1 MCITELTAFRL
12 SRRILH
18 LQVFTMVWMAVEA
31 AVSLFAAWRAH
42 SPALL
47 GFGGDSAIELLSA
60 AVVFWRFRSNSNPE
74 LAERYAAR
82 IAGAL
87 LIVLALF
94 VAITSVLSLLGYRE
108 PQASR
113 LGIAVLLLAAVI
125 MPWLAREKRKLA
137 AAISSAALRAD
148 AAESALCGYLAWIA
162 LAGVL
167 LNTLWAKPWADPLA
181 ALLLIPLILRE
192 GWEAL
197 RSRRS
202 SRAASESAKSN
213 LLNN

>member
-1 MCITELTAFRL
+1 MA
-12 SRRILH
+12 
-18 LQVFTMVWMAVEA
+18 WMLVEA
-31 AVSLFAAWRAH
+31 VVSLLAAWRAR

-60 AVVFWRFRSNSNPE
+60 MVVFWRFRSNSNPE
-74 LAERYAAR
+74 LNEKYAAR
-82 IAGAL
+82 IAGTL
-87 LIVLALF
+87 LLVLALF
-94 VAITSVLSLLGYRE
+94 VAIVSVLCLLGYRE
-108 PQASR
+108 PRTSR
-113 LGIAVLLLAAVI
+113 IGIAVLLLAAVI

-137 AAISSAALRAD
+137 AATSSAALRAD

-162 LAGVL
+162 LAGLL
-167 LNTLWAKPWADPLA
+167 LNAAWAKPWADPLA

-202 SRAASESAKSN
+202 SGAASESAKSN

>member
-1 MCITELTAFRL
+1 MSSTESARTSSL
-12 SRRILH
+12 SRRV
-18 LQVFTMVWMAVEA
+18 LQLQRFTIAWMVVEA
-31 AVSLFAAWRAH
+31 AVSLLAAWSAR

-60 AVVFWRFRSNSNPE
+60 TVVFWRFRSNSNPE

-87 LIVLALF
+87 LIALALF
-94 VAITSVLSLLGYRE
+94 VASASFISLLGYRQ
-108 PQASR
+108 PQPSR

-137 AAISSAALRAD
+137 AATSSAALRAD

-167 LNTLWAKPWADPLA
+167 LNALWEKPWADPLA

-197 RSRRS
+197 HS
-202 SRAASESAKSN
+202 SGSSCSGSE
-213 LLNN
+213 

>member
-137 AAISSAALRAD
+137 AATSSAALRAD

-167 LNTLWAKPWADPLA
+167 LNALWEKPWADPLA

-197 RSRRS
+197 HSSKPSCARS
-202 SRAASESAKSN
+202 E
-213 LLNN
+213 

>member
-1 MCITELTAFRL
+1 MCITEPLAFRI

-18 LQVFTMVWMAVEA
+18 LQVFTMVWMVVEA

-60 AVVFWRFRSNSNPE
+60 AVVFWRFRSNSSPE

-94 VAITSVLSLLGYRE
+94 VAITSALSLSGHRE

-137 AAISSAALRAD
+137 TATSSAALRAD

-167 LNTLWAKPWADPLA
+167 LNALWAKSWADPLA

-197 RSRRS
+197 HSSSSSCARS
-202 SRAASESAKSN
+202 E
-213 LLNN
+213 

>member
-1 MCITELTAFRL
+1 MSFTEPAPTPSFN
-12 SRRILH
+12 RRILQ
-18 LQVFTMVWMAVEA
+18 LQRFTIAWMVVEA
-31 AVSLFAAWRAH
+31 AVSLLAAWSAR

-60 AVVFWRFRSNSNPE
+60 TVVFWRFRSNSNPE

-82 IAGAL
+82 IAGGL

-94 VAITSVLSLLGYRE
+94 VASASFISLLGYRQ
-108 PQASR
+108 PQPSR

-137 AAISSAALRAD
+137 AATSSAALRAD

-167 LNTLWAKPWADPLA
+167 LNAVWEKPWADPLA
-181 ALLLIPLILRE
+181 ALLFIPLILRE

-197 RSRRS
+197 HS
-202 SRAASESAKSN
+202 SGSSCSGSE
-213 LLNN
+213 

>member
-1 MCITELTAFRL
+1 MSITESAEAP
-12 SRRILH
+12 SIHRRILQ
-18 LQVFTMVWMAVEA
+18 LQRFTIAWMMVEA

-94 VAITSVLSLLGYRE
+94 VAITSVLSLLGYRQ
-108 PQASR
+108 PQTSG
-113 LGIAVLLLAAVI
+113 LGIAVLLLAEVI

-137 AAISSAALRAD
+137 AATSSAALRAD

-167 LNTLWAKPWADPLA
+167 LNALWAKPWADPLA

-197 RSRRS
+197 HSSRS
-202 SRAASESAKSN
+202 SCAGSE
-213 LLNN
+213 

>member
-1 MCITELTAFRL
+1 MSTTESAAFRI
-12 SRRILH
+12 SRRILQ
-18 LQVFTMVWMAVEA
+18 LQVFTMVWMTVEA

-74 LAERYAAR
+74 LTERYAAR

-94 VAITSVLSLLGYRE
+94 VAISSGLSLSGYRE
-108 PQASR
+108 AQASR
-113 LGIAVLLLAAVI
+113 LGIAVLLLAGVI

-137 AAISSAALRAD
+137 AATSSAALRAD

-167 LNTLWAKPWADPLA
+167 LNALWAKPWADPLA

-197 RSRRS
+197 HSSRS
-202 SRAASESAKSN
+202 SCAGSE
-213 LLNN
+213 

>member
-1 MCITELTAFRL
+1 MSITESAEAP
-12 SRRILH
+12 SIHRRILQ
-18 LQVFTMVWMAVEA
+18 LQRFTIAWMMVEA
-31 AVSLFAAWRAH
+31 AVSLLAAW
-42 SPALL
+42 
-47 GFGGDSAIELLSA
+47 
-60 AVVFWRFRSNSNPE
+60 
-74 LAERYAAR
+74 

-94 VAITSVLSLLGYRE
+94 VAITSDLSLLGYRE

-137 AAISSAALRAD
+137 AATSSAALRAD

-167 LNTLWAKPWADPLA
+167 LNALWAKPWADPLA

-197 RSRRS
+197 GSSRS
-202 SRAASESAKSN
+202 SCAGSE
-213 LLNN
+213 

>member
-1 MCITELTAFRL
+1 MSTTESAAFRI
-12 SRRILH
+12 SRRILQ
-18 LQVFTMVWMAVEA
+18 LQVFTMVWMTVEA

-47 GFGGDSAIELLSA
+47 VFGGDSAIELLSA
-60 AVVFWRFRSNSNPE
+60 AVVFWRFRSNSSPE

-94 VAITSVLSLLGYRE
+94 VAITSALSLLGYRE

-137 AAISSAALRAD
+137 AATSSAALRAD

-167 LNTLWAKPWADPLA
+167 LNALWAKPWADPLA

-197 RSRRS
+197 HSSKPSCARS
-202 SRAASESAKSN
+202 E
-213 LLNN
+213 

>member
-1 MCITELTAFRL
+1 MSITESAEAP
-12 SRRILH
+12 SIHRRILQ
-18 LQVFTMVWMAVEA
+18 LQRFTIAWMMVEA
-31 AVSLFAAWRAH
+31 AVSLLAAWRAH

-60 AVVFWRFRSNSNPE
+60 AVVFRRFRSNSNHA
-74 LAERYAAR
+74 LTERYAAR

-87 LIVLALF
+87 LMVLALF
-94 VAITSVLSLLGYRE
+94 VAITSGLSFLGYRQ
-108 PQASR
+108 PQTSR

-137 AAISSAALRAD
+137 AATSSAALRAD

-167 LNTLWAKPWADPLA
+167 LNALWEKPWADPLA

-197 RSRRS
+197 GSSRS
-202 SRAASESAKSN
+202 SCAGSE
-213 LLNN
+213 

>member
-1 MCITELTAFRL
+1 MCITESPAFRI

-18 LQVFTMVWMAVEA
+18 LQVFTMVWMVFEA
-31 AVSLFAAWRAH
+31 AVALFAAWRAH

-94 VAITSVLSLLGYRE
+94 VAITSALSLLGYRQ

-137 AAISSAALRAD
+137 AATSSAALRAD

-167 LNTLWAKPWADPLA
+167 LNALWAKPWADPLA
-181 ALLLIPLILRE
+181 AFLLIPLILRE

-197 RSRRS
+197 HSSRS
-202 SRAASESAKSN
+202 SRARSE
-213 LLNN
+213 

>member
-1 MCITELTAFRL
+1 MSITESAEAP
-12 SRRILH
+12 SIHRRILQ
-18 LQVFTMVWMAVEA
+18 LQRFTIAWMMVEA
-31 AVSLFAAWRAH
+31 AVSLLAAWRAH

-60 AVVFWRFRSNSNPE
+60 AVVFRRFRSNSNHA
-74 LAERYAAR
+74 LTERYAAR

-87 LIVLALF
+87 LMVLALF
-94 VAITSVLSLLGYRE
+94 VAITSGLSFLGYRQ
-108 PQASR
+108 PQTSR

-137 AAISSAALRAD
+137 AATSSAALRAD

-167 LNTLWAKPWADPLA
+167 LNALWAKPWADPLA

-197 RSRRS
+197 GSSRS
-202 SRAASESAKSN
+202 SCAGSE
-213 LLNN
+213 

>member
-60 AVVFWRFRSNSNPE
+60 AVVFWRFRSNSNSE

-94 VAITSVLSLLGYRE
+94 VAITSTLSLLGYRE

-137 AAISSAALRAD
+137 AATSSAALRAD

-167 LNTLWAKPWADPLA
+167 LNALWAKPWADPLA

-197 RSRRS
+197 HSSKPSCARS
-202 SRAASESAKSN
+202 E
-213 LLNN
+213 

>member
-1 MCITELTAFRL
+1 MSFTEPVPTPSFN
-12 SRRILH
+12 RRILQ
-18 LQVFTMVWMAVEA
+18 LQRFTIAWMVVEA
-31 AVSLFAAWRAH
+31 AVSLLAAWSAR

-60 AVVFWRFRSNSNPE
+60 TVVFWRFRSNSNPE

-82 IAGAL
+82 IGGVL
-87 LIVLALF
+87 LIVLAVF
-94 VAITSVLSLLGYRE
+94 VASASFISFLGYRQ
-108 PQASR
+108 PQPSR

-125 MPWLAREKRKLA
+125 MPWLAREKRKFA
-137 AAISSAALRAD
+137 AATSSAALRAD

-167 LNTLWAKPWADPLA
+167 LNAVWEKPWADPLA

-197 RSRRS
+197 HASGS
-202 SRAASESAKSN
+202 SCSGSQ
-213 LLNN
+213 

>member
-1 MCITELTAFRL
+1 MSFTEPEPTPSLH
-12 SRRILH
+12 RRILQ
-18 LQVFTMVWMAVEA
+18 LQRFTIAWMVVEA
-31 AVSLFAAWRAH
+31 AVSLLAAWSAR

-60 AVVFWRFRSNSNPE
+60 TVVFWRFRSNSSPE
-74 LAERYAAR
+74 LAERHAAR

-94 VAITSVLSLLGYRE
+94 VAGSSFISLLGYRE
-108 PQASR
+108 PQTSR

-137 AAISSAALRAD
+137 AATSSAALRAD

-167 LNTLWAKPWADPLA
+167 LNAVWEKPWADPLA

-197 RSRRS
+197 HSLGS
-202 SRAASESAKSN
+202 SCPGSE
-213 LLNN
+213 

>member
-1 MCITELTAFRL
+1 M
-12 SRRILH
+12 
-18 LQVFTMVWMAVEA
+18 VEA
-31 AVSLFAAWRAH
+31 AVSLLAAWRAR

-47 GFGGDSAIELLSA
+47 GFGGDSAIELFSA

-74 LAERYAAR
+74 RAERYAAR

-94 VAITSVLSLLGYRE
+94 VAITSGLSLMGYRE
-108 PQASR
+108 PQPSR

-125 MPWLAREKRKLA
+125 MPWLAREKRTLA
-137 AAISSAALRAD
+137 AATSSAALRAD
-148 AAESALCGYLAWIA
+148 AAESALCGYLACIA

-167 LNTLWAKPWADPLA
+167 MNALWAKPWADPLA

-197 RSRRS
+197 HS
-202 SRAASESAKSN
+202 STLSCRCS
-213 LLNN
+213 

>member
-1 MCITELTAFRL
+1 MA
-12 SRRILH
+12 
-18 LQVFTMVWMAVEA
+18 WMLVEA
-31 AVSLFAAWRAH
+31 AVSLLAAWRAR

-60 AVVFWRFRSNSNPE
+60 MVVFWRFRSNSNPE
-74 LAERYAAR
+74 LNEKYAAR
-82 IAGAL
+82 IAGTL
-87 LIVLALF
+87 LLVLALF
-94 VAITSVLSLLGYRE
+94 VAIVSVLSLLGYRE
-108 PQASR
+108 PRTSR
-113 LGIAVLLLAAVI
+113 IGIAVLLLAAVI

-137 AAISSAALRAD
+137 AATSSAALRAD

-162 LAGVL
+162 LAGLL
-167 LNTLWAKPWADPLA
+167 LNAAWAKPWADPLA

-202 SRAASESAKSN
+202 SRTASESAKSN

>member
-1 MCITELTAFRL
+1 MSTTESAAFRS

-18 LQVFTMVWMAVEA
+18 LQVFTMVWMMVEA

-60 AVVFWRFRSNSNPE
+60 AVVFWRFCSNSNPE

-94 VAITSVLSLLGYRE
+94 VAITSVLSLLGYRQ
-108 PQASR
+108 PQTSR

-137 AAISSAALRAD
+137 AATSSAALRAD

-167 LNTLWAKPWADPLA
+167 LNALWAKSWADPLA

-197 RSRRS
+197 HSSKPSCARS
-202 SRAASESAKSN
+202 E
-213 LLNN
+213 